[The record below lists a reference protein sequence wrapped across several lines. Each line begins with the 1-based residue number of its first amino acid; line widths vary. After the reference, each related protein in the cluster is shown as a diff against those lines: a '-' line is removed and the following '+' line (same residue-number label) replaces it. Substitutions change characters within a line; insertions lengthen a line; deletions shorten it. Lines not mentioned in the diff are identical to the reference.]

1 MAREFSGCQSAGRGQ
16 NIGVNFRDKLIAWE
30 NLAEWRKNFRATG
43 KKLVVTNGCFDIL
56 HLGHV
61 TYLENARNFGDA
73 LLVGVNGDAATR
85 QLKGAGRPVNS
96 ESDRAGVL
104 AALAKRGRRLHLC
117 GDDGHEISGG
127 GAAGH
132 LRQGRRLHPGHAEP
146 GRAPRGR
153 IGGRENCARAVCAR
167 QIHDGAAGKN
177 FPAVK
182 ILVISLAGIGDTL
195 FATPL
200 IHELRANFPEATIDV
215 LVKERGAKDLLENNP
230 HLNRVF
236 YKNLLQSGKFEA
248 LGFFRSLRKKRYDVS
263 INTHPQSRTIY
274 RLAARIIGAPVRI
287 SHEYECF
294 NWLDRKLVNRIL
306 PQDYSRH
313 CVENNLALL
322 PMLGANAVLPAH
334 GYEMFLTEAEQA
346 WAVDFV
352 ATQNLSGRPLLG
364 IHVGSGGTKNLAA
377 APLAAG
383 KLHRTGAAAP
393 PRPAGTRYFIFRRA
407 GGRKRPRENPEASRR
422 PEFIFPANT
431 KPAASSGIDR

>member
-1 MAREFSGCQSAGRGQ
+1 M
-16 NIGVNFRDKLIAWE
+16 
-30 NLAEWRKNFRATG
+30 
-43 KKLVVTNGCFDIL
+43 
-56 HLGHV
+56 
-61 TYLENARNFGDA
+61 
-73 LLVGVNGDAATR
+73 
-85 QLKGAGRPVNS
+85 
-96 ESDRAGVL
+96 
-104 AALAKRGRRLHLC
+104 
-117 GDDGHEISGG
+117 
-127 GAAGH
+127 
-132 LRQGRRLHPGHAEP
+132 
-146 GRAPRGR
+146 
-153 IGGRENCARAVCAR
+153 
-167 QIHDGAAGKN
+167 
-177 FPAVK
+177 K

-248 LGFFRSLRKKRYDVS
+248 LGFFRSLGKKRYDVS

-334 GYEMFLTEAEQA
+334 GYELFLTEAEQA

-364 IHVGSGGTKNLAA
+364 IHVGSGGTKNLALRRW
-377 APLAAG
+377 PLENYIELARRLRQDRPELGILFFGGPEEENDHEKIQKQAG
-383 KLHRTGAAAP
+383 GQNLFFPRTQNLRQAAALIGKCSAFLSVDTALMHVAAAMKVRGQIIIETP
-393 PRPAGTRYFIFRRA
+393 TWNKPIEPYANPFTLVKNPAVAGRNLDFYRYDGGGIKGNREKLRRCMA
-407 GGRKRPRENPEASRR
+407 AVTVDAVQAAV
-422 PEFIFPANT
+422 ANALP
-431 KPAASSGIDR
+431 KN